1 MAVIRET
8 NLRVFRVPDGESTPI
23 PIGGGVSSF
32 EANIPLQT
40 TTLESVGRFCQ
51 VDMVTGIEPAEASV
65 EFTGISA
72 DDLSS
77 ILNFSRPVKLQLFT
91 EVVTETAENARSE
104 VVSRTLEV
112 ILRFHG
118 DLPLGSREQGE
129 LTSYDA
135 TGQIRLFVISDNG
148 TEMFYFNPFTDEYRV
163 NGQSVIG

>member
-8 NLRVFRVPDGESTPI
+8 NLRVFRIPGGESAPI

-65 EFTGISA
+65 EFTGIAA

-77 ILNFSRPVKLQLFT
+77 ILNFNEPVRLQLFT
-91 EVVTETAENARSE
+91 EVVTETAESARAS
-104 VVSRTLEV
+104 VVNRTLEV

-129 LTSYDA
+129 LASYDA
-135 TGQIRLFVISDNG
+135 TGQIRLFVITDDGN
-148 TEMFYFNPFTDEYRV
+148 EVFYFNPFTDEYRV